1 MSPGVTPD
9 RYCNSCGARL
19 ASDNRAPLWASCTAA
34 AGSLTGPP
42 DVPESFWS
50 VDLMRDALAS
60 WHIGRV
66 LWAYRNHPVHGTPI
80 SQTTVGGWVDMTQ
93 PQISKLET
101 GPPTKDL
108 DRLTFWART
117 LRIPAELLWF
127 RLRGAPSPSG
137 PDGRGLPADTPVST
151 ASDDDSRQLGVT
163 DLLAE
168 LTASGLPL
176 LDQPVPAPVG
186 IGAVD
191 GLSLRQSADEV
202 LRFFLQLDDEMG
214 GDTLYLPL
222 ARYVAR
228 LAVNAQHDPG
238 DGLPVFGQLSQMT
251 GWLALDAN
259 RHAEARR
266 YLTTAVYVAHE
277 AHEPALAA
285 SSLAYMSLQETYR
298 GHRTPALALAET
310 ALTTGAGALTPLVET
325 TLGTRLA
332 RAHAGLGNTT
342 QSLRSLEGARAA
354 FARAGSDEE
363 PLWASYV
370 DEIEVAAQEGACY
383 LDLLLTGEAA
393 ASLRHAVELL
403 ECHAPHRV
411 RDRVHY
417 LSRLA
422 KCYLAEREVEQ
433 ACETADHALTL
444 SRAIGSA
451 RVVERLSEFNE
462 ALAPF
467 NENRDAQEFRERFA
481 LAVAA
486 A

>member
-1 MSPGVTPD
+1 MSPGVTAD
-9 RYCNSCGARL
+9 RYCRSCGARL
-19 ASDNRAPLWASCTAA
+19 ASDNRAALCASCASTA
-34 AGSLTGPP
+34 GLLTAPP

-50 VDLMRDALAS
+50 VDLVRDALAS

-66 LWAYRNHPVHGTPI
+66 LSAYRNHPFHGTPI
-80 SQTTVGGWVDMTQ
+80 SQTTVAGWVGTTQ

-101 GPPTKDL
+101 GPPIKDL

-117 LRIPAELLWF
+117 LRVPAELLWF
-127 RLRGAPSPSG
+127 RLRGEPSPSG
-137 PDGRGLPADTPVST
+137 PDGAVLPAARTVGAGVDEQP
-151 ASDDDSRQLGVT
+151 GVT

-168 LTASGLPL
+168 LTVSGLPL
-176 LDQPVPAPVG
+176 LHQPATAPVG
-186 IGAVD
+186 VGAID
-191 GLSLRQSADEV
+191 GLSLQQSADGV
-202 LRFFLQLDDEMG
+202 LRFFLQLDDQMG
-214 GDTLYLPL
+214 GDTLYVPL

-228 LAVNAQHDPG
+228 LAVNAQRDLG
-238 DGLPVFGQLSQMT
+238 GGLPAFGQLSQMT

-259 RHAEARR
+259 QHPEARR

-298 GHRTPALALAET
+298 SHRTSALALAET
-310 ALTTGAGALTPLVET
+310 AFATGAGVLTPLLET

-332 RAHAGLGNTT
+332 RAHAGLGDAT
-342 QSLRSLEGARAA
+342 QCLRSLEQARAA
-354 FARAGSDEE
+354 FANAGSDAE
-363 PLWASYV
+363 PSWVSYV
-370 DEIEVAAQEGACY
+370 DEIEVFAQEGACY
-383 LDLLLTGEAA
+383 LDLSLTGEAA

-403 ECHAPHRV
+403 ERRAPHRV

-422 KCYLAEREVEQ
+422 KCHLVEREVEQ
-433 ACETADHALTL
+433 ACVTAEQALTL

-451 RVVERLSEFNE
+451 RVIERLSEFND
-462 ALAPF
+462 ALVPYDDNAS
-467 NENRDAQEFRERFA
+467 AHEFRERFA
-481 LAVAA
+481 LATAA

>member
-1 MSPGVTPD
+1 M
-9 RYCNSCGARL
+9 
-19 ASDNRAPLWASCTAA
+19 
-34 AGSLTGPP
+34 GPP
-42 DVPESFWS
+42 HVPDSFWS
-50 VDLMRDALAS
+50 VDVMRDALAS
-60 WHIGRV
+60 WHLGRV
-66 LWAYRNHPVHGTPI
+66 LWAYRNHPFHGTPL

-101 GPPTKDL
+101 GPPLKDL

-117 LRIPAELLWF
+117 LRIPADLLWF
-127 RLRGAPSPSG
+127 RLPAAPSSSAPDTQVIRAEAPTSG
-137 PDGRGLPADTPVST
+137 ATGNEGQLDLMGLLT
-151 ASDDDSRQLGVT
+151 
-163 DLLAE
+163 E
-168 LTASGLPL
+168 LTASGLPV
-176 LDQPVPAPVG
+176 LDQTVRAPIG
-186 IGAVD
+186 IGAGD
-191 GLSLRQSADEV
+191 GLSLRQSADGV

-214 GDTLYLPL
+214 GDVLYVPL

-228 LAVNAQHDPG
+228 LAVNAQQDPG
-238 DGLPVFGQLSQMT
+238 DGLPAFGQLSQMT

-259 RHAEARR
+259 LHAEARR

-285 SSLAYMSLQETYR
+285 SSLAYMSLQETYC
-298 GHRTPALALAET
+298 GHRASALALAET
-310 ALTTGAGALTPLVET
+310 ALTTGAGAMTPLVET
-325 TLGTRLA
+325 TLSTRLA
-332 RAHAGLGNTT
+332 RAHAGLGNSM
-342 QSLRSLEGARAA
+342 QCLRSLEGSRAA
-354 FARAGSDEE
+354 FEKAGSDEE
-363 PLWASYV
+363 PLWVSYV

-383 LDLLLTGEAA
+383 LDLSLVREAA
-393 ASLRHAVELL
+393 VSLRRAVELL
-403 ECHAPHRV
+403 ERDAPRRV

-433 ACETADHALTL
+433 ACATADDALTL

-451 RVVERLSEFNE
+451 RVIERLSEFNE

-467 NENRDAQEFRERFA
+467 EDNHEAHEFRERFA